1 MPAWLGGSG
10 LPWSVLIVEDDQALR
25 DLLAEALPD
34 FGLLCDTAR
43 DGNEALRKLEERPFD
58 AVLLDVL
65 MPDKEGIETLV
76 EIKRGWPATKV
87 IIVSGGGRMRA
98 EEVLELAGSFGA
110 DESLRKPVTPTVIA
124 ATIDRLLATPV

>member
-1 MPAWLGGSG
+1 MPGS
-10 LPWSVLIVEDDQALR
+10 LLIVEDDQALR
-25 DLLAEALPD
+25 ELLAEALPD
-34 FGLLCDTAR
+34 FGFDCDTAS
-43 DGNEALRKLEERPFD
+43 DGNEALRKLQAHAFD

-87 IIVSGGGRMRA
+87 IIVSGGGRIRA

-124 ATIDRLLATPV
+124 ATINRLLAAPD